1 MDASWVQVA
10 AFLLALLGFY
20 GAIERRL
27 SSISE
32 RVARI
37 ETKLSIIWR
46 RLNDDAKTERLD

>member
-1 MDASWVQVA
+1 MEAGWVQIA

-32 RVARI
+32 RIARL

-46 RLNDDAKTERLD
+46 RLNDAETERVD

>member
-1 MDASWVQVA
+1 METGWVQIA

-32 RVARI
+32 RVTRI

-46 RLNDDAKTERLD
+46 RMDDAETERVD